1 MRWRWNGAMVRPP
14 HQDQLHKGRLQRRT
28 MYLFILSLS
37 NNNNIV
43 HNFLSLTT
51 YAFYTLQKD
60 FYYVVWMI
68 LFVVWMSH
76 KQMKQIGN
84 KPRLMANL
92 NLHPAT
98 HFQSSVVLEARPFLY
113 FPYYTEITVSSK
125 CLPCY
130 HQAVYDFFFYFFQ
143 DILINCRRAATSISI
158 SPLVPYYLAVGCS
171 DSSVRIY
178 DRRMLGTRATGRSIC
193 AVNY

>member
-51 YAFYTLQKD
+51 YASYTLQKD

-130 HQAVYDFFFYFFQ
+130 HQAVYDFFFLLFPGHPDKLSKGGHFHLHLPSGA
-143 DILINCRRAATSISI
+143 IL
-158 SPLVPYYLAVGCS
+158 PGCWL
-171 DSSVRIY
+171 
-178 DRRMLGTRATGRSIC
+178 LGQLGANLRQTHAG
-193 AVNY
+193 N